1 MLKDYSEIA
10 DQVAK
15 HKESI
20 KYVLEKSNNP
30 AIINLLKRIP
40 SIDQLIRNVVVVVS
54 RTEEKFTLEKIERYE
69 RVGIEVCQL
78 DDIQSLLVKAP
89 AGIGLQPEEVGEEM
103 TNNKAL
109 EEEKTFSENI
119 YI

>member
-1 MLKDYSEIA
+1 M
-10 DQVAK
+10 
-15 HKESI
+15 
-20 KYVLEKSNNP
+20 
-30 AIINLLKRIP
+30 LKRIP
-40 SIDQLIRNVVVVVS
+40 SIDQLICNVVVVVS

-89 AGIGLQPEEVGEEM
+89 AGIGLQPEEVSAIGEEM

-109 EEEKTFSENI
+109 EEEKDF
-119 YI
+119 